1 MATATA
7 AAGIKRY
14 SRTVAE
20 VWEMWKPHAKNGYH
34 PFGHTSYEDN
44 EKIFSALKSF
54 DRDAWA
60 AAFAQV
66 AKSYEDRATAAEA
79 QGFRDVARENYW
91 TAYGHYRM
99 GRFPAPNSPGKRAV
113 YKKSQEMVLKALA
126 YAPTYTVERVEMPF
140 KGRAGEGSASIG
152 YLYRPRNAATL
163 PVVQL
168 WGGIDTFKEDRT
180 PLAEDILKAG
190 MAALLIDMPGV
201 GDAPLPG
208 SENAERMW
216 DAVFDWIATRKDLD
230 ASRVGVWG
238 GSTGG
243 YWAAKIAHT
252 HKDRMKAAVCHGGCA
267 HFAFEPKWI
276 EKAQHGTYAFELAET
291 LASAFGR
298 NTFEEWVEYCPKL
311 SLLAQG
317 VIDKP
322 CAPLFLVNGVQDSI
336 FPIEDMYLLLE
347 HGSPKAARFYESGHM
362 GNSPT
367 TIPTIVGWLKERLT

>member
-1 MATATA
+1 MATAT
-7 AAGIKRY
+7 AGIKRY
-14 SRTVAE
+14 SRTVEE
-20 VWEMWKPHAKNGYH
+20 VWDMWKDHVRHNLH

-44 EKIFSALKSF
+44 ERIFKSLKSF

-60 AAFAQV
+60 AAFSKVGKEYEDKAVEAQV
-66 AKSYEDRATAAEA
+66 QMFAQMAT
-79 QGFRDVARENYW
+79 QHYW
-91 TAYGHYRM
+91 TAYSHYRM
-99 GRFPAPNSPGKRAV
+99 ARFPAPNSPVKREA
-113 YKKSQEMVLKALA
+113 YKKSQEMLFKALA
-126 YAPTYTVERVEMPF
+126 AAPYSVERVEMPF
-140 KGRAGEGSASIG
+140 KGQPGEGKASIG
-152 YLYRPRNAATL
+152 YLYRPRNKDRL
-163 PVVQL
+163 PVCQL

-180 PLAEDILKAG
+180 PLAEELLKSG

-216 DAVFDWIATRKDLD
+216 DAVFDWIATRPDLD
-230 ASRVGVWG
+230 ASRVGIWG

-252 HKDRMKAAVCHGGCA
+252 HKDRMVAAVCHGGCA
-267 HFAFEPKWI
+267 HYAFEPKWI
-276 EKAQHGTYAFELAET
+276 EKAQHGSYAFELAET

-298 NTFEEWVEYCPKL
+298 ETFDEWVEYCPRL
-311 SLLAQG
+311 SLLDQG

-336 FPIEDMYLLLE
+336 FPIEDMHLLLA
-347 HGSPKAARFYESGHM
+347 HGSPKAARFYPSGHM

-367 TIPTIVGWLKERLT
+367 TIPTIVGWLKERLVA

>member
-1 MATATA
+1 MATVGS
-7 AAGIKRY
+7 GIKRY
-14 SRTVAE
+14 NRTIQD
-20 VWEMWKPHAKNGYH
+20 VWEMWQPHVKQQLH
-34 PFGHTSYEDN
+34 PFGHTTYEDN
-44 EKIFSALKSF
+44 ERIFKSLTSL

-60 AAFAQV
+60 AAFAK
-66 AKSYEDRATAAEA
+66 AAAPYEEKARAAEA
-79 QGFRDVARENYW
+79 KGDAKVAADNYW

-99 GRFPAPNSPGKRAV
+99 GRYPAPNSPGKRAV
-113 YKKSQEMVLKALA
+113 YKKSQEMLLKALA
-126 YAPTYTVERVEMPF
+126 YKPYAVERVEMPF
-140 KGRAGEGSASIG
+140 KGRPGEGAASIG
-152 YLYRPRNAATL
+152 YLYKPRNTSAPL

-168 WGGIDTFKEDRT
+168 WGGIDTFKEDRRELGEEI
-180 PLAEDILKAG
+180 LAAG

-208 SENAERMW
+208 SENAERLW

-230 ASRVGVWG
+230 AARVGIWG

-243 YWAAKIAHT
+243 YWGAKVAHT

-267 HFAFEPKWI
+267 HYAFEPKWI
-276 EKAQHGTYAFELAET
+276 EKAQHGTYPFELAET

-298 NTFEEWVEYCPKL
+298 STFEEWVEYCPKL
-311 SLLAQG
+311 SLLDQG

-322 CAPLFLVNGVQDSI
+322 CAPLLLVNGVQDSI

-347 HGSPKAARFYESGHM
+347 HGDAKAARFYESGHM

-367 TIPTIVGWLKERLT
+367 TIPTIVGWLKEKLTA

>member
-1 MATATA
+1 MATVVSD
-7 AAGIKRY
+7 IKRY
-14 SRTVAE
+14 SRTIDE
-20 VWEMWKPHAKNGYH
+20 VWEMWQPHVKHGYH

-44 EKIFSALKSF
+44 ERIFKNLKSF

-60 AAFAQV
+60 AEFSKV
-66 AKSYEDRATAAEA
+66 AAPYEEKAREAEA
-79 QGFRDVARENYW
+79 KGDAKAAQENYW

-99 GRFPAPNSPGKRAV
+99 GRFPAPNSSGKRAV
-113 YKKSQEMVLKALA
+113 YKKSQEMVLKALS
-126 YAPTYTVERVEMPF
+126 YAPYSVERVEMPF
-140 KGRAGEGSASIG
+140 KGRAGEGKASIG
-152 YLYRPRNAATL
+152 YLYRPKNAMRL

-180 PLAEDILKAG
+180 PLAEDLLKAG

-208 SENAERMW
+208 SEDAERMW

-230 ASRVGVWG
+230 SSRVGIWG

-243 YWAAKIAHT
+243 YWGAKLAHT
-252 HKDRMKAAVCHGGCA
+252 HKDRMAAAVCHGGCA
-267 HFAFEPKWI
+267 HYAFEPKWI

-298 NTFEEWVEYCPKL
+298 STFEEWVEYCPRL
-311 SLLAQG
+311 SLLEQS

-322 CAPLFLVNGVQDSI
+322 CAPLLLVNGVQDSI

-347 HGSPKAARFYESGHM
+347 HGGAKTARFYESGHM

-367 TIPTIVGWLKERLT
+367 TIPTIVGWLKERLGA